1 MKLRTVLLGIF
12 GLISVFTLLTG
23 LLVIRIETIVEQLET
38 TANTRYQS
46 YQAADELRQSSDDL
60 TRLARTYVVTGDPR
74 YEQMYQAVLDIRNGT
89 APRPE
94 GYHLLYWDLVQQLGD
109 KPKPD
114 GEAVSLKSRMQQLG
128 FSDREFA
135 LLTQAQNSSDGLVNM
150 EVRAMN
156 AVKGRFQDPSTGEYS
171 IQGEPNLELARELMH
186 NPEYHREKARIM
198 QPVDEFFRL
207 LEDRTARAQ
216 QQRLEQ
222 VMDSVTYA
230 LIMTACTLILAF
242 FCYLAV
248 KRYVALPIARLYRE
262 LIQLKT
268 GNSDEQVSHGDHLAE
283 FEQLQASAHDT
294 LKTIRIA
301 LTRVR
306 DAADICASGAVE
318 IASGNTDLSQRTE
331 SQAASIVEIS
341 ASISQMRKSTES
353 SATEADKAND
363 SARKAKVHAVEGGEI
378 VSAAINAMDDIAV
391 SSKKITN
398 ILTVIDEITFQTNLL
413 ALNASVE
420 AARAGEQGRG
430 FGVVAGEVRSLAQRS
445 SVAAKNINE
454 LIQDSI
460 DKVEAGTLHV
470 NKAGEALANIQ
481 AQVSEVTEVIET
493 LNTNTRE
500 QASGI
505 AQIEQAIM
513 DFEDSNQQNAAM
525 VEQVSTASA
534 NVAEMAGQVVE
545 MITEFH
551 VAEMNHPVERR
562 SGVDRRDLT
571 KGDSGI
577 WDEF

>member
-1 MKLRTVLLGIF
+1 MKLRNVLFGIF
-12 GLISVFTLLTG
+12 GLISLFTIFTG
-23 LLVIRIETIVEQLET
+23 FLVVRVEEIVSQLEQ
-38 TANTRYQS
+38 TANIRYQS

-60 TRLARTYVVTGDPR
+60 TRLARTYVVTGDSR
-74 YEQMYQAVLDIRNGT
+74 YEQMYQAVLDIRNGER
-89 APRPE
+89 PRPE
-94 GYHLLYWDLVQQLGD
+94 NYHLIYWDLVLEQGE
-109 KPKPD
+109 KPKAD
-114 GEAVSLKSRMQQLG
+114 GELQALKSRMQQLG

-135 LLTQAQNSSDGLVNM
+135 LLTQAQNNSDALVNM
-150 EVRAMN
+150 EVKAMN
-156 AVKGRFQDPSTGEYS
+156 AVKGRFQDPATGAYS
-171 IQGEPNLELARELMH
+171 VQGQPDLQLARDLMH
-186 NPEYHREKARIM
+186 NSAYHREKARIM
-198 QPVDEFFRL
+198 EPVDEFFQS
-207 LEDRTARAQ
+207 LEQRTAAAQ

-222 VMDSVTYA
+222 VMESVTFA
-230 LIMTACTLILAF
+230 LIMAVSSLVLIILGF
-242 FCYLAV
+242 LMI
-248 KRYVALPIARLYRE
+248 KRYVALPMARLYQQV
-262 LIQLKT
+262 IQLKAGKAEQADT
-268 GNSDEQVSHGDHLAE
+268 DTFRLGQFEELQESAQETLSSISSALVQVSE
-283 FEQLQASAHDT
+283 
-294 LKTIRIA
+294 
-301 LTRVR
+301 
-306 DAADICASGAVE
+306 AADICASGAVE

-331 SQAASIVEIS
+331 SQASSIVEIS
-341 ASISQMRKSTES
+341 ASISQMRRSTES
-353 SATEADKAND
+353 SATEANKANE
-363 SARKAKVHAVEGGEI
+363 SAKEAKVQAVEGGEI
-378 VSAAINAMDDIAV
+378 VTAAIKAMDDIAV

-454 LIQDSI
+454 LIQDSM
-460 DKVEAGTLHV
+460 DKVHAGTLHV
-470 NKAGEALANIQ
+470 NKAGEALINIK

-525 VEQVSTASA
+525 VQQVSTASA

-545 MITEFH
+545 MITGFH
-551 VAEMNHPVERR
+551 VAEQKRTQERR
-562 SGVDRRDLT
+562 SGEDRRKLT